1 MNLSKS
7 ISSFKYALKGLKCML
22 VHENNFRVHCSAT
35 LLVNFL
41 AYYFKI
47 NITEWCIILLC
58 CGLVMAMEIINTAI
72 EKTIDLICP
81 EQNPTAG
88 LIKDIAAAAVL
99 VMSICSLVIGILIF
113 GKYLF

>member
-1 MNLSKS
+1 
-7 ISSFKYALKGLKCML
+7 
-22 VHENNFRVHCSAT
+22 
-35 LLVNFL
+35 
-41 AYYFKI
+41 
-47 NITEWCIILLC
+47 
-58 CGLVMAMEIINTAI
+58 MAMEIINTAI

>member
-1 MNLSKS
+1 M
-7 ISSFKYALKGLKCML
+7 FK
-22 VHENNFRVHCSAT
+22 HENNFRVHLLAT
-35 LLVNFL
+35 FIVNFL

-47 NITEWCIILLC
+47 SIIEWCIILLC
-58 CGLVMAMEIINTAI
+58 CGMVMAMEILNTAI

-81 EQNPTAG
+81 EQNPKAG